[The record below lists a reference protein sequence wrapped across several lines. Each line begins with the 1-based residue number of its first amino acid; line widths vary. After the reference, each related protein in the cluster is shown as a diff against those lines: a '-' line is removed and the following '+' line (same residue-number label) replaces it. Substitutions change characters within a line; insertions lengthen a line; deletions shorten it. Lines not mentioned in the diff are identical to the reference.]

1 MKLTDGKRTVE
12 ITIRRWNGSG
22 YDPDWSMDY
31 FCAGSLPY
39 NEEKDAYIVDDV
51 QYCIDMAN
59 STDPEG
65 ACGGVEDEDG
75 NCVAD
80 ENMCVDVEELA

>member
-22 YDPDWSMDY
+22 YDPDWSQDY
-31 FCAGSLPY
+31 FCAGSLTY
-39 NEEKDAYIVDDV
+39 DEAKDAYVVDDV

-65 ACGGVEDEDG
+65 ACYGGEDEGG
-75 NCVAD
+75 NYVAD
-80 ENMCVDVEELA
+80 EAMCVDVEDLV